1 MHLTENIYF
10 RGQYNQVALKSW
22 MTKISS
28 KDVTVLILSKVW
40 WELDGLKKS
49 QEKKQR
55 SNLITSFFEEYLKWD
70 HQQSINQSIPGYLKN
85 SIGNV
90 EILNC
95 ITYLDK
101 YSQKYIFFLT
111 DDRSMGYYFNE
122 NIGVEIEARE
132 NVTGRYR
139 TRYIQNAQTKEKI
152 RSKRLITYP
161 MMIQSD
167 GAKGKNLANKFAV
180 LMELFFHL
188 QISKSKFKNKVIL
201 L

>member
-1 MHLTENIYF
+1 VVFFL
-10 RGQYNQVALKSW
+10 
-22 MTKISS
+22 SS

-40 WELDGLKKS
+40 WELDGLKKN
-49 QEKKQR
+49 QEKQKR
-55 SNLITSFFEEYLKWD
+55 SFLITSFFAKFLKWD
-70 HQQSINQSIPGYLKN
+70 HQQSNRSLVIQNDQSIPGYLKH
-85 SIGNV
+85 SKGDV

-111 DDRSMGYYFNE
+111 DDRSLGYYFNE

-132 NVTGRYR
+132 NNTGRYR
-139 TRYIQNAQTKEKI
+139 TRYIQNAKTKKKI
-152 RSKRLITYP
+152 ESKRFIDYP

-167 GAKGKNLANKFAV
+167 GAKGINLANKFAV